1 MAPTS
6 CWKHAAYRDE
16 RGSASAKKKVYGLQ
30 PAKGLQDWSIQG
42 YVCISFWWFSD
53 WILDMVA
60 FFDVPKHIDLN
71 AQTTEVALVAF
82 RARTCSP
89 TMPRMEDVERAP
101 YKVELIV
108 DSAFLRVVPLPNN
121 LVMASPISYV
131 LLQHQVAGDTPFFD
145 AVSSQHDFSESQLRR
160 TESDGIEEAALQSA
174 GRMRADTI
182 NDASP
187 FTHRKRMRNDM
198 TPSFSGRLGCS
209 FAHLPPSTQLNRFT
223 SHSLKP
229 KMHCSTVLAALV
241 ALSASSLTQVDAYGK
256 YIKLLPNGGDIP
268 DNTNI
273 GHLNAAGTA
282 GVSVFGKA
290 FKAAGNAWNTALCQ
304 ADSDGDGFT
313 NGQEMGDPCCTWT
326 PTSTASLVTEGLS
339 DPNDASKKPSNAALI
354 AGCSASGSSKTTTSG
369 SKETIN
375 DVLAPV
381 SATSAPAA
389 AGTPTDDDE
398 DDSSES
404 AVTTAASGA
413 AAVSAASAVIV
424 GAVAA
429 FFAM

>member
-1 MAPTS
+1 MHRS
-6 CWKHAAYRDE
+6 
-16 RGSASAKKKVYGLQ
+16 
-30 PAKGLQDWSIQG
+30 
-42 YVCISFWWFSD
+42 
-53 WILDMVA
+53 MV
-60 FFDVPKHIDLN
+60 
-71 AQTTEVALVAF
+71 LV
-82 RARTCSP
+82 
-89 TMPRMEDVERAP
+89 
-101 YKVELIV
+101 
-108 DSAFLRVVPLPNN
+108 
-121 LVMASPISYV
+121 
-131 LLQHQVAGDTPFFD
+131 
-145 AVSSQHDFSESQLRR
+145 
-160 TESDGIEEAALQSA
+160 
-174 GRMRADTI
+174 
-182 NDASP
+182 
-187 FTHRKRMRNDM
+187 
-198 TPSFSGRLGCS
+198 
-209 FAHLPPSTQLNRFT
+209 
-223 SHSLKP
+223 
-229 KMHCSTVLAALV
+229 ALV
-241 ALSASSLTQVDAYGK
+241 ALSASSLPQVNAYGK

-268 DNTNI
+268 DNDNI

-290 FKAAGNAWNTALCQ
+290 FKAAGNSWNTALCQ
-304 ADSDGDGFT
+304 ADTDGDGFT

-354 AGCSASGSSKTTTSG
+354 AGCSASGKSATTSG

-389 AGTPTDDDE
+389 AGTPTDDDD

-404 AVTTAASGA
+404 AVKTAASGA